1 MRRVILFIALIS
13 LCQLALAQGTLKFN
27 VQVTGLEEPL
37 STNAVARL
45 NAIQKPVKDNLTPD
59 IIQKLFQKGTKE
71 IRLAIQ
77 PFGYFKPS
85 ITKKLTSK
93 NNVWTAYYYV
103 NPGPPL
109 HITTLHINIIGP
121 GAHNQQ
127 LQQLLQK
134 LRRKTGKIFSTK
146 LYNNITN
153 RLLEKAQENGYLRAT
168 FSKNQ
173 IIINQHQYT
182 CAITLVFDT
191 GPRYY
196 FGLVTFSPSP
206 LANSFL
212 HRYVEFDSK
221 TPFSYTKLIDLKDRL
236 SGSGYF
242 SSVTSVTN
250 HKNPKQKHIPV
261 RINLKMNKNK
271 AYKFGIGYGTV
282 SGPRATIGF
291 NWRWLNRTGDKLNLY
306 TRVSATERNLVAQYI
321 IPGKHPAKEQY
332 AITGGI
338 YKITPQQ
345 GESFMQSLGV
355 SYIRHYARW
364 QQTISLEGQNEH
376 YRVLDG
382 QPKYHAKMLVPTI
395 SISHLTTNKI
405 IDTSRGN
412 RFTFTIRGA
421 SEDILSNVSFIQAI
435 VKDKFIY
442 TIWQDNRI
450 VLRGRLGY
458 TAGKKTAQLP
468 VSKQFY
474 TGGIDSVRGFGYNY
488 LGPGKYLAVG
498 SAELQ
503 RRIYKKIYGAV
514 FYDKGNAMN
523 KWDNMNLVHS
533 YGVGIVWQ
541 TQLGALQIYVA
552 RASDENNRKNKHH
565 YRLEFSL
572 GPDL

>member
-27 VQVTGLEEPL
+27 VQITGLEKSL
-37 STNAVARL
+37 SDNAVARL
-45 NAIQKPVKDNLTPD
+45 NALQKPVKDNLTPN
-59 IIQKLFQKGTKE
+59 IIQNLFQKGTKE

-93 NNVWTAYYYV
+93 NNVWTAYYNV

-127 LQQLLQK
+127 LQKLVIR

-146 LYNNITN
+146 LYNDITN
-153 RLLEKAQENGYLRAT
+153 RLLEKAQENGYLLAN

-196 FGLVTFSPSP
+196 FGIVTFSPSP
-206 LANSFL
+206 LAKSFL
-212 HRYVEFDSK
+212 HRYVDFNSK
-221 TPFSYTKLIDLKDRL
+221 TPFSYTKLLDLQNHL

-242 SSVTSVTN
+242 SSVTTVTN

-271 AYKFGIGYGTV
+271 AYKFGIGYGTA
-282 SGPRATIGF
+282 SGARVTLGF
-291 NWRWLNRTGDKLNLY
+291 NWRWLNRSGDKLNLY
-306 TRVSATERNLVAQYI
+306 TRLSQTERNLVAQYI
-321 IPGKHPAKEQY
+321 IPGKHPANEQY

-345 GESFMQSLGV
+345 GISYMQSLGV
-355 SYIRHYARW
+355 SYIRNYTRW

-382 QPKYHAKMLVPTI
+382 QPMYHAKMLVPTI
-395 SISHLTTNKI
+395 SISHLTTNKV
-405 IDTSRGN
+405 IDTHHGN
-412 RFTFTIRGA
+412 RFTLTIRGA
-421 SEDILSNVSFIQAI
+421 SKDLLSTVSFIQAI

-450 VLRGRLGY
+450 VLRGRFGY
-458 TAGKKTAQLP
+458 TAGKKTSQLP

-488 LGPGKYLAVG
+488 LGPGRYLVVG

-503 RRIYKKIYGAV
+503 RRVYNKIYGAI

-523 KWDNMNLVHS
+523 HWDRMNLVHS
-533 YGVGIVWQ
+533 YGVGVVWQ
-541 TQLGALQIYVA
+541 TPLGALQLYVA
-552 RASDENNRKNKHH
+552 RAKDINSNKHR